1 MRKIVILLIVILLLT
16 PNVYSQRL
24 YVTDQSLID
33 KVYPGGTGVFELS
46 VRNNQNVADTF
57 FVTPDEF
64 SVAPFSDIFENID
77 IEEGTLQIK
86 ANSVEKTLV
95 RVRLRE
101 DIKPDKSYRTFVRI
115 RSSSNPN
122 HKTDHDL
129 IVSVIPPEQLV
140 EITSNILDEIVP
152 GRKSSINIELKNKIN
167 VILEDVIILI
177 ESELFKEELKLKL
190 FPYQET
196 IKTIEFEIPP
206 ITSPGDYTLIITA
219 TQENKLRGSF
229 VKDFK
234 IIRNPNINEKSEK
247 DSGFLTSTINLVKSN
262 NGNLKVKE
270 AFVVELNGFKRM
282 FTTYN
287 IDPDK
292 IDNGN
297 VEWNFELQPG
307 ESFNITAET
316 DYRSIF
322 IFIIVLLVFSI
333 VVYYL
338 YGKKV
343 SVKKA
348 VFKVKDDKGGISEI
362 KVLLHI
368 KNRLTNLKDVEI
380 IDIAPNLVKPKH
392 EFGTLKPAKMQR
404 GGRGIRMLWTL
415 KELLDGEE
423 RVISYEI
430 ESQLHIVGKL
440 VLPRAKVRYKRKGK
454 IVEVYS
460 NKLTYFSTKER

>member
-152 GRKSSINIELKNKIN
+152 GRISSINIELKNKIN

-348 VFKVKDDKGGISEI
+348 VFKVLNDLWKHPDIKIKNLKGFRPGDDKQMEDVVTRWLDGLARVMDIDPQP
-362 KVLLHI
+362 L
-368 KNRLTNLKDVEI
+368 DVENRVAMHSGI
-380 IDIAPNLVKPKH
+380 PRGLTEAKKRKVAQNL
-392 EFGTLKPAKMQR
+392 AKKFV
-404 GGRGIRMLWTL
+404 
-415 KELLDGEE
+415 KELT
-423 RVISYEI
+423 
-430 ESQLHIVGKL
+430 
-440 VLPRAKVRYKRKGK
+440 KRLIK
-454 IVEVYS
+454 
-460 NKLTYFSTKER
+460 

>member
-1 MRKIVILLIVILLLT
+1 
-16 PNVYSQRL
+16 
-24 YVTDQSLID
+24 
-33 KVYPGGTGVFELS
+33 
-46 VRNNQNVADTF
+46 
-57 FVTPDEF
+57 
-64 SVAPFSDIFENID
+64 
-77 IEEGTLQIK
+77 
-86 ANSVEKTLV
+86 
-95 RVRLRE
+95 
-101 DIKPDKSYRTFVRI
+101 
-115 RSSSNPN
+115 
-122 HKTDHDL
+122 
-129 IVSVIPPEQLV
+129 
-140 EITSNILDEIVP
+140 
-152 GRKSSINIELKNKIN
+152 

-190 FPYQET
+190 FPYQEAT
-196 IKTIEFEIPP
+196 KTIEFEIPP
-206 ITSPGDYTLIITA
+206 TTSPGDYTLIITA

-247 DSGFLTSTINLVKSN
+247 DSAFLTSTINLVKSN

-270 AFVVELNGFKRM
+270 TFIVELSSFKRM

-292 IDNGN
+292 IENGN
-297 VEWNFELQPG
+297 LEWNFELQPG
-307 ESFNITAET
+307 DSFNITAET

-322 IFIIVLLVFSI
+322 VFIIALLVFSAVI
-333 VVYYL
+333 FYL

-380 IDIAPNLVKPKH
+380 IDVAPNLVKPKH

-404 GGRGIRMLWTL
+404 GSRGIIMLWTL
-415 KELLDGEE
+415 KELLDGEA